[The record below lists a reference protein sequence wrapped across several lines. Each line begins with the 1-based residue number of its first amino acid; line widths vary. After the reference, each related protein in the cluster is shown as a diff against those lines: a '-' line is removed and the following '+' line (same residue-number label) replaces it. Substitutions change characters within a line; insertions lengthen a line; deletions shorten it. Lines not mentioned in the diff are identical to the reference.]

1 MKVRA
6 LAKVRPT
13 YFAKGLVSLNDNIS
27 LYSDIF
33 QLQLNNNNNNNDND
47 NVNVSDGC
55 NGTQSREW
63 RINVPCPFLI
73 PIVNPSCT
81 PTPLDSL

>member
-33 QLQLNNNNNNNDND
+33 QLQLNNDNNNNDND
-47 NVNVSDGC
+47 NDNHNDNDNNYNNIQAVAHMIQGSPLGC
-55 NGTQSREW
+55 
-63 RINVPCPFLI
+63 
-73 PIVNPSCT
+73 
-81 PTPLDSL
+81 